1 MASID
6 PPRSP
11 NLPPEVLPLRAR
23 QFRIPK
29 TFSAMRHPNFQI
41 YVAGQLVSLMG
52 TWMQII
58 GQGWLVYELSH
69 SEQAL
74 GVVGFAS
81 AIPALVITPWAGV
94 VLDRVSKRAVMVL
107 TQIAAMLLAFVLAVL
122 TYTDVVEVW
131 HIVLLAVF
139 LGAVNAFDGPARQ
152 AFVVEMVGREDLPN
166 AIAINSMT
174 FNGARIVGPAIGG
187 LILYYVGA
195 AWCFF
200 LNGLSFLAVIG
211 GLLIL
216 QIPRQEPR
224 QTKLSPWQQLT
235 SGFRYAASTPALR
248 ALILLALVF
257 SVFGVSYTTVL
268 PAFVDKVLRHDAQ
281 GFGTLN
287 AFLGMGAV
295 AGAILVARY
304 GDRGFRGRWLSW
316 AILSFP
322 WALAVFA
329 LNENYYL
336 ALGLGIVLGVG
347 FMSTFTLINTL
358 LQANL
363 LDEMRG
369 RVLSIYTLTFFGF
382 MPFGNLAVGAISEW
396 WGISEAIILS
406 AVCSFVL
413 ALWILWK
420 TPAVRQLP

>member
-1 MASID
+1 MASME
-6 PPRSP
+6 PPRTP
-11 NLPPEVLPLRAR
+11 NIPPEVLPLRAR
-23 QFRIPK
+23 QVRIPK
-29 TFSAMRHPNFQI
+29 TFSAMRHRNFQI
-41 YVAGQLVSLMG
+41 YVGGQLISLMG

-58 GQGWLVYELSH
+58 GQGWLVYELSR
-69 SEQAL
+69 SERAL
-74 GVVGFAS
+74 GIVGFAS

-94 VLDRVSKRAVMVL
+94 VLDRVSRRAVLVL
-107 TQIAAMLLAFVLAVL
+107 TQIVSMLLAFVLAGL
-122 TYTDVVEVW
+122 TFTDTVQVW
-131 HIVLLAVF
+131 HIVVLAVCI
-139 LGAVNAFDGPARQ
+139 GGVNAFDGPARQ

-174 FNGARIVGPAIGG
+174 FNGARIIGPAIGG
-187 LILYYVGA
+187 LLLYYVGA
-195 AWCFF
+195 AWCFLF
-200 LNGLSFLAVIG
+200 NGLSFLAVIV
-211 GLLIL
+211 GLQLL
-216 QIPRQEPR
+216 QIPRHEAR
-224 QTKLSPWQQLT
+224 QSKLSPWQQLT
-235 SGFRYAASTPALR
+235 SGFRYAASTPELR

-268 PAFVDKVLRHDAQ
+268 PAFVDKVLQHDAQ

-287 AFLGMGAV
+287 AFLGIGAV
-295 AGAILVARY
+295 AGALLVARY

-316 AILSFP
+316 AILGFP
-322 WALAVFA
+322 WALIIFA
-329 LNENYYL
+329 LNQNYYV

-363 LDEMRG
+363 IDEMRG

-396 WGISEAIILS
+396 WGLSEAITLS